1 MTHEAEVIQG
11 CLRNHAGAQKKLYD
25 AYAPQMLGV
34 CYRYTKSLEDAHDVL
49 QEGFIRVFKNL
60 HTWRGDGPL
69 AAWIRRIMVTSAL
82 NWLRS
87 RKQLELNEGLEK
99 AEAAHVWEG
108 PGPLESLQAKQIA
121 DIIRQLPAG
130 FQTVFNLYAIEGYSH
145 AEIAEMLSIKEAT
158 SRSQYLR
165 ARMTIIKMLED
176 AGAEKITDYAT
187 R

>member
-1 MTHEAEVIQG
+1 
-11 CLRNHAGAQKKLYD
+11 
-25 AYAPQMLGV
+25 
-34 CYRYTKSLEDAHDVL
+34 
-49 QEGFIRVFKNL
+49 
-60 HTWRGDGPL
+60 
-69 AAWIRRIMVTSAL
+69 MVTSAL

-87 RKQLELNEGLEK
+87 RKQLELNDGLEK

-108 PGPLESLQAKQIA
+108 SGPLESLQAKQIA

>member
-11 CLRNHAGAQKKLYD
+11 CLRNQPAAQKKLYD
-25 AYAPQMLGV
+25 AYAPQILGI

-60 HTWRGDGPL
+60 HTWRGEGAL
-69 AAWIRRIMVTSAL
+69 AAWMRRIMVTSAL

-87 RKQLELNEGLEK
+87 RRQLELNDSLAK
-99 AEAAHVWEG
+99 AEETQVWEG
-108 PGPLESLQAKQIA
+108 AGPLERLEARQIA
-121 DIIRQLPAG
+121 DIIRQLPPG
-130 FQTVFNLYAIEGYSH
+130 FQTVFNLHAIEGYSH
-145 AEIAEMLSIKEAT
+145 AEIAEMLGIKEGT

-165 ARMTIIKMLED
+165 ARMTIIKMLEE
-176 AGAEKITDYAT
+176 AGVEKQTNYAT